1 MVGPTPLPRSKA
13 VPPPPPHACPSG
25 RTRQGCAGPGAQTG
39 RKQRPTRLRVVTAD
53 GCPRFRPLF
62 SPRLLASLP
71 CEVHVDARQTP
82 LAFQVKTHT
91 ASGSSE
97 SHGRHLPRTPLPD
110 PPPEPPHPSPK
121 PRPPSPEP
129 RPHLPSPPL
138 PISRAPPPASRAPH
152 HPSSALPQKGPDLRP
167 RPRASSTRPW
177 VSPGTAGSSHV
188 SDAL

>member
-25 RTRQGCAGPGAQTG
+25 RTRQGCARPGAQTG
-39 RKQRPTRLRVVTAD
+39 RKQRPTRLRVVTAA

-91 ASGSSE
+91 ESGSSE
-97 SHGRHLPRTPLPD
+97 SHALHLPSIPSPTRLPSPALPVSRAPPPSPKPPTTHLPGPPH
-110 PPPEPPHPSPK
+110 PPPEPPTTHLRRSHKRGRTSVPGPG
-121 PRPPSPEP
+121 RPPP
-129 RPHLPSPPL
+129 
-138 PISRAPPPASRAPH
+138 
-152 HPSSALPQKGPDLRP
+152 
-167 RPRASSTRPW
+167 
-177 VSPGTAGSSHV
+177 VPG
-188 SDAL
+188 